1 MMMVSVMVMMVMVMR
16 VMMRVM
22 MRMMML
28 MKSVQFRVIEVEQKI
43 YCFYILKSKK
53 TEHFPAKK
61 RVFFFFLKACLFS
74 NMESHRK

>member
-1 MMMVSVMVMMVMVMR
+1 MMMVSVMVMMVMV
-16 VMMRVM
+16 

>member
-1 MMMVSVMVMMVMVMR
+1 MMMVSVMVMMVMV
-16 VMMRVM
+16 MRVM

-43 YCFYILKSKK
+43 YCFYILKSEK

-61 RVFFFFLKACLFS
+61 RVFFFFLKACSFS